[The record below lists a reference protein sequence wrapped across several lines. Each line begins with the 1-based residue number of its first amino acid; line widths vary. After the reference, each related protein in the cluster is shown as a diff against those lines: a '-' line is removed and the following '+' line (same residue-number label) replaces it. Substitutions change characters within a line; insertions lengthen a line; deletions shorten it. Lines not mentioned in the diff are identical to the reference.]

1 MHLGG
6 LVGYRGEHF
15 PSAFSGSILE
25 EKQDQCKCEN
35 LIMFQNLA
43 NEEVRKLTQRYI
55 LF

>member
-1 MHLGG
+1 MRLGS
-6 LVGYRGEHF
+6 LVGYAVEHF
-15 PSAFSGSILE
+15 PFAFLGSPLA
-25 EKQDQCKCEN
+25 EKHNQCKCEN